1 MRKRLLCLGISM
13 LMLVACF
20 ATPLS
25 ALAAEEK
32 APTDNVGA
40 EDIPQDGSYYNYYLL
55 YADAETYVGYID
67 EHKLLENDTQLTVK
81 KHDEVVERKGYPY
94 YVLNSENTEFT
105 IKVDIPKDAKYGI
118 TLDYFQIANKEK
130 DIEISILIDGESPY
144 NEANQISLPRIWTD
158 EIDAAGV
165 PEGEYFECSDKNGNA
180 DDIRPVQKEM
190 PEWTERSLINIQG
203 LYTDPYQFFLTKGT
217 HEITFKLDR
226 EAVAIS
232 NIRIGNKEALPSY
245 SEYLADH
252 EKYGYVKNNGVEYNK
267 GNGDDSSIF
276 VQGEQTY
283 KKNNIVLYAT
293 YDNSGASTLP
303 NDPAYTKLNTIGQS
317 NWTTNGDEISWKIN
331 VAEGK
336 AGLYKVVFRA
346 RQNFNEGMYSYR
358 TLKVNGEIPFE
369 EAREIAFKYQ
379 QGWYMLEFGKKNSED
394 ETVEDYYVYLDEGEN
409 VFSLTCT
416 TGVMSEVLRNV
427 QQAVLDLNAIY
438 RQIISVTSTEP
449 DIYRDY
455 SLDQQIPTLEQDLK
469 DAQKFID
476 DTAAR
481 VEQITGTRGSQAS
494 SLDYVSGI
502 IEELA
507 KDPYVIPERLSSF
520 KSGIETLGSLV
531 STLSKLALEI
541 DYIVFLPSDVETPSG
556 DEGFLNGVSFTWNQ
570 FISSFTIDYNSMSG
584 SGDAK
589 GADVVKVWV
598 STGRD
603 QAKIIS
609 RLISDSEE
617 KLVTSSGKKIAV
629 QLSMVDTGG
638 TLIRAT
644 LAGKGPDCA
653 LMIGE
658 DAPMNLA
665 ARGALVPLDE
675 YREALLDQFEP
686 CAWTPFWYNGH
697 YYALPETQSFDLMFY
712 RTDVLEQFGIEP
724 PQAHDKSTWWTWDR
738 FYEVMEILQN
748 GNLRVGIVEINS
760 ANAGISAGMGT
771 FDKFLVQ
778 NGGTYYTKNL
788 DQTLFTEEVAYQS
801 FERWVEL
808 YSKYGLDRSYD
819 FYSRFRTG
827 EMPLALQN
835 YTSYNQVKTAA
846 PELNGLWTFA
856 PIPGTERINEET
868 GEKYIDISETSV
880 VTGCIMLKSAQEK
893 GIEEAASI
901 FLKWWASHETQS
913 EYARELEAT
922 LGVAARYA
930 PANKITFDTLG
941 WTDAEAEI
949 IRTQRAEVT
958 VMNEIP
964 GNYILKRSLTSAF
977 RSVINGEN
985 TARRALTIYNVDIN
999 DEIKRK
1005 RIEFGLE

>member
-1 MRKRLLCLGISM
+1 MRKRFLSLGISL
-13 LMLVACF
+13 LMIASCFVA
-20 ATPLS
+20 PLS
-25 ALAAEEK
+25 AFASEEVQ
-32 APTDNVGA
+32 PTNYVGA
-40 EDIPQDGSYYNYYLL
+40 EDVPQDGSYYAYHLG
-55 YADAETYVGYID
+55 YADAETYVGYIT
-67 EHKLLENDTQLTVK
+67 EHKLLENDSQPTVK
-81 KHDEVVERKGYPY
+81 KHEEVVEREGYPY
-94 YVLNSENTEFT
+94 YVLNSDNVEFT
-105 IKVDIPKDAKYGI
+105 IRVNAPKDAKYGI
-118 TLDYFQIANKEK
+118 TLDYFQIKNKEK
-130 DIEISILIDGESPY
+130 DIEISILIDGKTPY
-144 NEANQISLPRIWTD
+144 NEAKQIALPRIWSD
-158 EIDAAGV
+158 DIDQDNV
-165 PEGEYFECSDKNGNA
+165 PEGSYFECIDKNGNA
-180 DDIRPVQKEM
+180 DDIRPVQIEK

-203 LYTDPYQFFLTKGT
+203 LYTEPYQFFLTKGS
-217 HEITFKLDR
+217 HNITFKLDR

-232 NIRIGNKEALPSY
+232 NIRIGNEEELPSY
-245 SEYLADH
+245 SQYLAEH

-267 GNGDDSSIF
+267 GQGNDSTLF

-293 YDNSGASTLP
+293 YDNSNASTLP
-303 NDPAYTKLNTIGQS
+303 NDPAYTKLNTIGQA
-317 NWTTNGDEISWKIN
+317 NWTTNGDEISWKVN

-358 TLKVNGEIPFE
+358 TLKINGEIPYQ
-369 EAREIAFKYQ
+369 EAKEIAFKYQ
-379 QGWYMLEFGKKNSED
+379 QGWYMLEFAQKNKDGEKIK
-394 ETVEDYYVYLDEGEN
+394 DYYVYLNEGEN
-409 VFSLTCT
+409 IFSLTCT
-416 TGVMSEVLRNV
+416 TGEMSEILRNV
-427 QQAVLDLNAIY
+427 QQSVLDLNAIY
-438 RQIISVTSTEP
+438 RKIISVTSTEP

-455 SLDQQIPTLEQDLK
+455 SLDQQIPELEDELK
-469 DAQKFID
+469 ATYEFVVA
-476 DTAAR
+476 TSER
-481 VEQITGTRGSQAS
+481 VEEITGTRGSQAS
-494 SLDYVSGI
+494 SLDYVSNI
-502 IEELA
+502 LKELLD
-507 KDPYVIPERLSSF
+507 DPYTIPERLSTF

-541 DYIVFLPSDVETPSG
+541 DYILFLPSDVETPTG
-556 DEGFLNGVSFTWNQ
+556 NEGFFNGVAFTWNQ
-570 FISSFTIDYNSMSG
+570 FISSFTVDYNMTSSG
-584 SGDAK
+584 NEE

-609 RLISDSEE
+609 RLISDYEE
-617 KLVTSSGKKIAV
+617 QLVTSSGKKIAI
-629 QLSMVDTGG
+629 QLSMVDTGA

-675 YREALLDQFEP
+675 YREALLDQFES

-712 RTDVLEQFGIEP
+712 RTDVLDQFGIEAP
-724 PQAHDKSTWWTWDR
+724 VANDKSTWWTWDK
-738 FYEVMEILQN
+738 FYHVMEILQN
-748 GNLRVGIVEINS
+748 ANLKVGILEINS
-760 ANAGISAGMGT
+760 ANAGISGGIGT

-788 DQTLFTEEVAYQS
+788 DQTLFTEEVAYSS

-808 YSKYGLDRSYD
+808 YSKYGLDRQYD

-827 EMPLALQN
+827 EMPLAIQN

-856 PIPGTERINEET
+856 PIPGTERVDEET
-868 GEKYIDISETSV
+868 GETYIDISETSV

-901 FLKWWASHETQS
+901 FLKWWASHEVQA

-930 PANKITFDTLG
+930 PANKIAFDTLG
-941 WTDAEAEI
+941 WTDAEADI

-1005 RIEFGLE
+1005 RTEFGLE